1 MSFKATPSSISPF
14 TIIRYFLK
22 HMVILFWG
30 VSLVP
35 YYMAWVFASHELY
48 PLPGGNRAFVDF
60 ILGLVIVGP
69 FLGGSTLLFND
80 YWDYNVDKISR
91 RKSEYPLPRDLIS
104 RSRVLK
110 ISIGFMVAAIV
121 LSLMISLLFALLIA
135 LCIFLSII
143 YSAPPIRIK
152 NRPGFDVVLNASGA
166 GILCSLAGW
175 VVVESL
181 DGFPILWLIPMFFG
195 VAAIYIP
202 TTIIDHDS
210 DKENGV
216 NTIAVRLGKRSAF
229 HLGLVCIAIANSAV
243 MSLGL
248 GNYIISPRFVSLVW
262 PLAVSQIL
270 FYWILLRNQTFKNVY
285 LTIGGL
291 AVLLT
296 IGNALILL
304 YHTGNLDI

>member
-1 MSFKATPSSISPF
+1 
-14 TIIRYFLK
+14 
-22 HMVILFWG
+22 
-30 VSLVP
+30 
-35 YYMAWVFASHELY
+35 
-48 PLPGGNRAFVDF
+48 
-60 ILGLVIVGP
+60 
-69 FLGGSTLLFND
+69 
-80 YWDYNVDKISR
+80 
-91 RKSEYPLPRDLIS
+91 
-104 RSRVLK
+104 
-110 ISIGFMVAAIV
+110 
-121 LSLMISLLFALLIA
+121 
-135 LCIFLSII
+135 
-143 YSAPPIRIK
+143 
-152 NRPGFDVVLNASGA
+152 
-166 GILCSLAGW
+166 
-175 VVVESL
+175 
-181 DGFPILWLIPMFFG
+181 MFFG